1 MIPVEKT
8 LTPRRMDFQHS
19 FDAEMCVFTSEAGE
33 KRNCG
38 YANVNVSSLA
48 EAKAMIPGARC
59 PQIVVDSEYSG
70 TMC

>member
-1 MIPVEKT
+1 
-8 LTPRRMDFQHS
+8 MDFQCS
-19 FDAEMCVFTSEAGE
+19 YDAEMCVFTNENGQ

-38 YANVNVSSLA
+38 YANVSVSTLN
-48 EAKAMIPGARC
+48 EAKTMIKGAVY